1 MNKLL
6 CTACAAAMSLAAMAS
21 TATAYAMP
29 APAFSSSNQSG
40 IVDVRYDHGG
50 AGGWHGG
57 GGWGHPYYRHG
68 GWRGGYD
75 GWWIP
80 PAAGFVT
87 GAIIGNA
94 IAGPRV
100 YERVVPAG
108 NAHVRWCYE
117 HHAGYNPY
125 NNTFRD
131 GYGYRHVCYA
141 PV

>member
-1 MNKLL
+1 MYKLL
-6 CTACAAAMSLAAMAS
+6 CTACAASMSLAAMAS
-21 TATAYAMP
+21 TAPAYAM
-29 APAFSSSNQSG
+29 SG
-40 IVDVRYDHGG
+40 PSLASDQAGFTDVRYDHGYHG
-50 AGGWHGG
+50 GGWHGG

-68 GWRGGYD
+68 GWGG

-100 YERVVPAG
+100 YERVAPAG

-117 HHAGYNPY
+117 HHANYNPY

-131 GYGYRHVCYA
+131 GYGYRHICYA